1 MSMNPAQTP
10 ASSTPTPTAPADQ
23 SLVEARL
30 RQWMSARPLAY
41 VDRVL
46 NASASLDTAGL
57 LAHLWQTSC
66 ERREPEWREQALDLL
81 ARPDLPD
88 WQLNRLLR
96 SLRRANDAQPRVLPE
111 LTDGLNQAASSGR
124 YAETAA
130 GSASAATGTSSGA
143 AGSTSG
149 ATGTASGAGQ
159 LIQQRLEQVPQLP
172 PEPSL
177 GSKPLETSTAGLLGS
192 FVTSSAFVGL
202 GPLQNVNLADLAAG
216 KPEAV
221 ASALASAP
229 LNARPARV
237 PLADAPDFTAWRA
250 LALLGGLGL
259 LAAGA
264 WLYLAVLV
272 PGASLGQ
279 AALAMG
285 ISALGGLGVV
295 AAVGTATVNVAL
307 GSPDTVKSS
316 LPPLG
321 PLGQTR
327 KTYLFGLDAQT
338 FSFALPWLFFIA
350 LAAYGQYLPHASF
363 WVGAAVFAIGL
374 AAMSLF
380 GWGLWPLVRVEVGYG
395 YG

>member
-1 MSMNPAQTP
+1 MKVNPAPTQFAQATSSAVTPDQT
-10 ASSTPTPTAPADQ
+10 
-23 SLVEARL
+23 LVEARL

-46 NASASLDTAGL
+46 NAAASLDTAGL
-57 LAHLWQTSC
+57 LAYLWQTSC

-81 ARPDLPD
+81 ARQDLPD

-96 SLRRANDAQPRVLPE
+96 SLRRANDAQPHVLPE
-111 LTDGLNQAASSGR
+111 LSDSLKQAVTSGR

-130 GSASAATGTSSGA
+130 GSASAAAGTTG
-143 AGSTSG
+143 G
-149 ATGTASGAGQ
+149 ATGTASGAAGTTSGAGQ
-159 LIQQRLEQVPQLP
+159 LIQQRLEQVPLLP
-172 PEPSL
+172 REPSFVD
-177 GSKPLETSTAGLLGS
+177 KPLQTSAGGLPGS
-192 FVTSSAFVGL
+192 FGTSSVFSGL

-221 ASALASAP
+221 ASALANATF
-229 LNARPARV
+229 NARPARTS
-237 PLADAPDFTAWRA
+237 LTDASSFTAWRA
-250 LALLGGLGL
+250 LALLGGVGL
-259 LAAGA
+259 LAAGV

-279 AALAMG
+279 ATLTMG
-285 ISALGGLGVV
+285 ISGLGGLGVV
-295 AAVGTATVNVAL
+295 GAVGAATANVAARSL
-307 GSPDTVKSS
+307 DTVSSS

-321 PLGQTR
+321 QTR
-327 KTYLFGLDAQT
+327 KIYLFGLDTQT

-350 LAAYGQYLPHASF
+350 LAAYGQYLPHASI

-374 AAMSLF
+374 AAMSLI
-380 GWGLWPLVRVEVGYG
+380 GWGLWPLVPVEVGYG